1 MTAKARFSLDTNIL
15 VYAVD
20 RDGGERH
27 CRSVELVGRAA
38 RRDCVL
44 TLQALT
50 EFFHATTRKGLL
62 TPSQAGD
69 FVRDWLEVFDVASA
83 NGSALIDAM
92 NAVDE
97 HRLSFWDALLWAT
110 TRQVGCSAV
119 VTEDMQHG
127 RRLGGVAFID
137 PFAADAATLMAP
149 MLDP

>member
-27 CRSVELVGRAA
+27 SRSVELVGRAA

-44 TLQALT
+44 TLQALA

-69 FVRDWLEVFDVASA
+69 FVRDWLEVFEVASA
-83 NGSALIDAM
+83 NEAALVDAM